1 MRRATPRPGWASCWA
16 TSPRTTCSTR
26 GRQRIRAVLPQAR
39 LLVLK
44 HNPVERALSQFFHAR
59 RHGFEPLELEAAL
72 AAEPRRLAGAEAA
85 LALLMAAT
93 ITTKCT
99 AI

>member
-1 MRRATPRPGWASCWA
+1 
-16 TSPRTTCSTR
+16 
-26 GRQRIRAVLPQAR
+26 
-39 LLVLK
+39 
-44 HNPVERALSQFFHAR
+44 VERALSQFFHAR

-72 AAEPRRLAGAEAA
+72 AAEPRRLTGAEAA